1 MSSLSTNIDRQTPG
15 EISLSAI
22 FRSLVLGFLGMS
34 LCISAFGLW
43 LVPGGQGLPEV
54 SLIKMGL
61 SAALLI
67 AGLCSLVMI
76 RRK

>member
-1 MSSLSTNIDRQTPG
+1 MSSFSTNIDHQAPG
-15 EISLSAI
+15 EISVATI
-22 FRSLVLGFLGMS
+22 FRSLVLGFLGIS

-67 AGLCSLVMI
+67 AGLCCMVMI
-76 RRK
+76 RRR